1 MAVDV
6 TEGGLTVG
14 ASAYV
19 LKQRANHQSSHV
31 EARCKIWPH
40 LQVRILP

>member
-6 TEGGLTVG
+6 TEGGLTAG
-14 ASAYV
+14 ASSDV
-19 LKQRANHQSSHV
+19 LKHHANHQLGHV

-40 LQVRILP
+40 MQAHILP